1 MFFQYSSTVS
11 SNFHSWENYETYIN
25 LCIYL
30 NKKYWHMLHIILS
43 FSFSL
48 QEGALKFYFF
58 KHFAY
63 FWTKNFEIHNKNF
76 SLFHTS
82 TSYFL
87 LSTTKRNFSHLA
99 SSFWHL
105 SSRFWIF
112 HYSFQLLLKFS
123 NFLTHSGYVTFI
135 SLATTSP
142 FLYLKS

>member
-1 MFFQYSSTVS
+1 MKLILICAYTWIKSIGTC
-11 SNFHSWENYETYIN
+11 Y
-25 LCIYL
+25 
-30 NKKYWHMLHIILS
+30 IILS
-43 FSFSL
+43 FPFSL

-63 FWTKNFEIHNKNF
+63 FLTKNFEIHNRNF
-76 SLFHTS
+76 SLFHTF

-87 LSTTKRNFSHLA
+87 LSTTKRSFSHLA

-105 SSRFWIF
+105 SSCFWIF

-123 NFLTHSGYVTFI
+123 NFSTYSGHVTFI
-135 SLATTSP
+135 SLATISP